1 MAKNII
7 KKSFSNICISLAL
20 ILICS
25 LLISLFP
32 HVMGYTPAQR
42 LFFYDMLFKLTAGLS
57 IVAAIGITS
66 YHFIMQTELF
76 FANKAARRVI
86 SVIIF
91 ALWAFFVLLWVF
103 SSFFFVISE
112 TYILVSIA
120 LLVLLSVIV
129 TVICFFAEDK
139 MAKKDAE
146 IINKRLSELRE
157 EK

>member
-103 SSFFFVISE
+103 SSFFFRYFRNLYFGEHS
-112 TYILVSIA
+112 TS
-120 LLVLLSVIV
+120 
-129 TVICFFAEDK
+129 
-139 MAKKDAE
+139 
-146 IINKRLSELRE
+146 RLTFCNSNSYMLFRRR
-157 EK
+157 